1 MRIISDTSI
10 QREKRGIKM
19 TKKLLCLVMAA
30 CLVVM
35 FTACGGS
42 SQSNIPLKDNP
53 EEAENQVTLAMKNLL
68 VEHYEDTIDDFRI
81 NVEKIYTTE
90 DEQEVEVLKDYN
102 LGPDE
107 VAFEVRYDIH
117 PSEGT
122 DLNNMLAANGEY
134 DEESG
139 WVINKFGLGILRPTE
154 DGSYEITD
162 FGTGW

>member
-1 MRIISDTSI
+1 
-10 QREKRGIKM
+10 M
-19 TKKLLCLVMAA
+19 TKKILCLVLAA
-30 CLVVM
+30 CLVFM
-35 FTACGGS
+35 LTACGGTAG
-42 SQSNIPLKDNP
+42 SNIPLKDNA
-53 EEAENQVTLAMKNLL
+53 EEAEAQITLAMKNMLI
-68 VEHYEDTIDDFRI
+68 ENYEDTIDDFRI

-90 DEQEVEVLKDYN
+90 DEQETEVLKDYN

-117 PSEGT
+117 PSEGV

-139 WVINKFGLGILRPTE
+139 WVINKYGLGILRPTE